1 MTDKLL
7 EIKDLSLDLMST
19 RGIVYA
25 LDGVC
30 LDIAPGE
37 IHGLVGESG
46 CGKSMTSKSI
56 MGLQNPARSR
66 MRGEIIF
73 EGKEGKFP

>member
-25 LDGVC
+25 WT
-30 LDIAPGE
+30 
-37 IHGLVGESG
+37 G
-46 CGKSMTSKSI
+46 CVWI
-56 MGLQNPARSR
+56 LLLARSTALWGR
-66 MRGEIIF
+66 VAAE
-73 EGKEGKFP
+73 KV